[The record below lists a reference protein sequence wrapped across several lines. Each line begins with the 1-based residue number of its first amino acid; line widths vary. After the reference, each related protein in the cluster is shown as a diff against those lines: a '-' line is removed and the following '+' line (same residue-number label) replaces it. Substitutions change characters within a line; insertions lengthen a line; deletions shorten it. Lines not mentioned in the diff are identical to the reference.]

1 MAAKKAASAG
11 IAKPNRKGVAVGDP
25 FMLKKGWNFMEN
37 KGFSL
42 VELIVV
48 IAIMAILVGVA
59 VPVYTSYIDKAE
71 KAVDEQYLSEVV
83 YAAQLFAAENGL
95 VLEKIAIAP
104 VVKADTKQGIEL
116 FAKDGDTVY
125 RVEDLSALYDMV
137 GSYNPD
143 VNYDHYYTP
152 NTNTTESAGTC
163 PEHAWVF
170 DPPATCIRD
179 GVKRCTNDG
188 CGATQIDS
196 ATGHAKGS
204 FLFKVGN
211 LEIYGC
217 SHEGCD
223 YQIVV
228 PQGHLIG

>member
-1 MAAKKAASAG
+1 
-11 IAKPNRKGVAVGDP
+11 
-25 FMLKKGWNFMEN
+25 MEN

-59 VPVYTSYIDKAE
+59 VPVYTSYIDKAQ
-71 KAVDEQYLSEVV
+71 KAADEQYLSEVV

-137 GSYNPD
+137 GGYTFSTKKED
-143 VNYDHYYTP
+143 VTVQYYQPTAPEEGTP
-152 NTNTTESAGTC
+152 EGAEHTHDYSVVVQPKTC
-163 PEHAWVF
+163 
-170 DPPATCIRD
+170 TQD
-179 GVKRCTNDG
+179 GITKCNG
-188 CGATQIDS
+188 CAATQIDS
-196 ATGHAKGS
+196 ATGHTINTETDPYVQ
-204 FLFKVGN
+204 VGN
-211 LEIYGC
+211 LKIYTCKESGC
-217 SHEGCD
+217 S